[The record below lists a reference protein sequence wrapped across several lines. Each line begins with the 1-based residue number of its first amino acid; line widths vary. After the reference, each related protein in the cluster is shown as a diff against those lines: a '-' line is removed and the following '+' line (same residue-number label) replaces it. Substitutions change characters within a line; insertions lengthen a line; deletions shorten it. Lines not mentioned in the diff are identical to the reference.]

1 MKKGFWI
8 VLAVLAASIA
18 MNVWFWTSE
27 PEIET
32 ILKRD
37 TVWRDTTIYEPQPAE
52 TINTGRV
59 VYIRLPVKS
68 GGGLIGDSPRCATA
82 VSQAGTV
89 PMARPMA
96 QNAGTV
102 PMAQPMAQNA
112 GTVPMAREDSID
124 VPIPIVQKRYEDSLY
139 TAWVSGFEPKLDSI
153 RLYTPEIQ
161 TTVTKTVY
169 EPTPLLTLGV
179 QVGGGYGL
187 INRKPDIYVGIGG
200 QINLWPRRKRH

>member
-8 VLAVLAASIA
+8 VVAVLAASIA

-37 TVWRDTTIYEPQPAE
+37 TVWRDTAIYEPQPAE
-52 TINTGRV
+52 TVNTGRV
-59 VYIRLPVKS
+59 VYIRVPVNKVDHR
-68 GGGLIGDSPRCATA
+68 LTGDSPRCATN
-82 VSQAGTV
+82 VSQAGT
-89 PMARPMA
+89 A
-96 QNAGTV
+96 
-102 PMAQPMAQNA
+102 
-112 GTVPMAREDSID
+112 PMAREDSID

-139 TAWVSGFEPKLDSI
+139 TAWVSGFEPNLDSI
-153 RLYTPEIQ
+153 RIYTPEIL

-187 INRKPDIYVGIGG
+187 IHRQPDIYVGIGG
-200 QINLWPRRKRH
+200 QINLWPRRKRY

>member
-1 MKKGFWI
+1 MKKGFWL
-8 VLAVLAASIA
+8 VMAVLAASIA

-37 TVWRDTTIYEPQPAE
+37 TVWRDTAIYEPQPSE
-52 TINTGRV
+52 TVNTGRV
-59 VYIRLPVKS
+59 VYIR
-68 GGGLIGDSPRCATA
+68 
-82 VSQAGTV
+82 V
-89 PMARPMA
+89 PIPGERD
-96 QNAGTV
+96 TLRD
-102 PMAQPMAQNA
+102 
-112 GTVPMAREDSID
+112 TIRDSID

-161 TTVTKTVY
+161 TTVTRTVY

-187 INRKPDIYVGIGG
+187 INRQPDIYVGIGG

>member
-8 VLAVLAASIA
+8 VVAVLAASIA

-37 TVWRDTTIYEPQPAE
+37 TVWRDTAIYEPQPAE
-52 TINTGRV
+52 TVNTGRV
-59 VYIRLPVKS
+59 VYIR
-68 GGGLIGDSPRCATA
+68 
-82 VSQAGTV
+82 V
-89 PMARPMA
+89 PMPGERD
-96 QNAGTV
+96 TLRD
-102 PMAQPMAQNA
+102 
-112 GTVPMAREDSID
+112 TIRDSID

-187 INRKPDIYVGIGG
+187 IHRQPDIYIGIGG

>member
-8 VLAVLAASIA
+8 VVVVLAASIA

-59 VYIRLPVKS
+59 MYIRVPVKS
-68 GGGLIGDSPRCATA
+68 GGGLIGPIGLIGDSPRCATA
-82 VSQAGTV
+82 VAQAGTV
-89 PMARPMA
+89 
-96 QNAGTV
+96 
-102 PMAQPMAQNA
+102 PMAQNA

-153 RLYTPEIQ
+153 RLYTPEIM
-161 TTVTKTVY
+161 TTVTKTIY

-187 INRKPDIYVGIGG
+187 INHQPDIYVGIGG

>member
-1 MKKGFWI
+1 MKKGVWI

-37 TVWRDTTIYEPQPAE
+37 TVWRDTTIYEPQAAE

-59 VYIRLPVKS
+59 VYIRVPVKS
-68 GGGLIGDSPRCATA
+68 GNGLIGDSPRCATA

-102 PMAQPMAQNA
+102 PD
-112 GTVPMAREDSID
+112 DSIE
-124 VPIPIVQKRYEDSLY
+124 VGIPIVQKRYEDSLY

-169 EPTPLLTLGV
+169 EPTPLLTLGL

-187 INRKPDIYVGIGG
+187 INRQPDIYVGIGG
-200 QINLWPRRKRH
+200 QINLWPKRKRH

>member
-8 VLAVLAASIA
+8 VLAMLAASIA

-27 PEIET
+27 PETET

-37 TVWRDTTIYEPQPAE
+37 TVWRDTAIYEPQPAE
-52 TINTGRV
+52 TVNTGRV
-59 VYIRLPVKS
+59 VYIR
-68 GGGLIGDSPRCATA
+68 
-82 VSQAGTV
+82 V
-89 PMARPMA
+89 PMPGARD
-96 QNAGTV
+96 TLRD
-102 PMAQPMAQNA
+102 
-112 GTVPMAREDSID
+112 TIRDSID
-124 VPIPIVQKRYEDSLY
+124 VPVPIVQKRYDDSLY

-161 TTVTKTVY
+161 TTVTNTVY
-169 EPTPLLTLGV
+169 EPIPLLTLGV

-187 INRKPDIYVGIGG
+187 IHRQPDLYVGIGW

>member
-8 VLAVLAASIA
+8 VVALLVASIA

-37 TVWRDTTIYEPQPAE
+37 TVWRDTAIYEPQAVE

-59 VYIRLPVKS
+59 VYIRVPVNKVDHR
-68 GGGLIGDSPRCATA
+68 LIGDSPRCATT
-82 VSQAGTV
+82 VSQ
-89 PMARPMA
+89 
-96 QNAGTV
+96 
-102 PMAQPMAQNA
+102 A

-124 VPIPIVQKRYEDSLY
+124 VPIPIVQKRYDDSLY
-139 TAWVSGFEPKLDSI
+139 TAWVSGFEPNLDSL
-153 RLYTPEIQ
+153 RLHMPEVTNTI
-161 TTVTKTVY
+161 TKTVRK
-169 EPTPLLTLGV
+169 PTPLLTLGV
-179 QVGGGYGL
+179 QMGGGYGL
-187 INRKPDIYVGIGG
+187 IHRQPDIYVGIGG

>member
-8 VLAVLAASIA
+8 VVAVLAASIA

-37 TVWRDTTIYEPQPAE
+37 TVWRDTTIYEPQAAE
-52 TINTGRV
+52 TVNIGKT
-59 VYIRLPVKS
+59 VYIKVPVPKYLP
-68 GGGLIGDSPRCATA
+68 GD
-82 VSQAGTV
+82 TV
-89 PMARPMA
+89 H
-96 QNAGTV
+96 
-102 PMAQPMAQNA
+102 
-112 GTVPMAREDSID
+112 DSID
-124 VPIPIVQKRYEDSLY
+124 VLIPIVQKRYEDSLY

-153 RLYTPEIQ
+153 RIYTPEIQ

-187 INRKPDIYVGIGG
+187 IHRQPDIYVGIGG

>member
-8 VLAVLAASIA
+8 VVALLVASIA
-18 MNVWFWTSE
+18 MNIWFWTSE

-32 ILKRD
+32 ILKCDTIWID
-37 TVWRDTTIYEPQPAE
+37 TVIHDPAPAE

-59 VYIRLPVKS
+59 VYIRVPIS
-68 GGGLIGDSPRCATA
+68 GERDTLRDTIR
-82 VSQAGTV
+82 
-89 PMARPMA
+89 
-96 QNAGTV
+96 
-102 PMAQPMAQNA
+102 
-112 GTVPMAREDSID
+112 DSIE

-169 EPTPLLTLGV
+169 TPTPLLTLGI

>member
-8 VLAVLAASIA
+8 VVAVLAASIA

-32 ILKRD
+32 VLKRD
-37 TVWRDTTIYEPQPAE
+37 TVWRDTVIHDPAPAE
-52 TINTGRV
+52 TINNGRV
-59 VYIRLPVKS
+59 VYIR
-68 GGGLIGDSPRCATA
+68 
-82 VSQAGTV
+82 V
-89 PMARPMA
+89 PIPGKRD
-96 QNAGTV
+96 TLRD
-102 PMAQPMAQNA
+102 
-112 GTVPMAREDSID
+112 TICDSIE

-169 EPTPLLTLGV
+169 EPTPLLTLGM

-187 INRKPDIYVGIGG
+187 INRQPDIYVGIGG

>member
-8 VLAVLAASIA
+8 VVAVLAASIA

-37 TVWRDTTIYEPQPAE
+37 TVWRDTAIYEPQPDE

-102 PMAQPMAQNA
+102 PMA
-112 GTVPMAREDSID
+112 REDSID

-139 TAWVSGFEPKLDSI
+139 TAWVSGFQPNLDSI

-187 INRKPDIYVGIGG
+187 INRQPDIYVGIDG

>member
-8 VLAVLAASIA
+8 VVAMLAASVA

-59 VYIRLPVKS
+59 VYIRVPVKS
-68 GGGLIGDSPRCATA
+68 SGLIGDSPRCATT

-89 PMARPMA
+89 PMAR
-96 QNAGTV
+96 
-102 PMAQPMAQNA
+102 PMAQNA

-187 INRKPDIYVGIGG
+187 IHRQPDIYVGIGG

>member
-8 VLAVLAASIA
+8 VVAVLAASIA

-37 TVWRDTTIYEPQPAE
+37 TVWRDTAIYEPQPAE
-52 TINTGRV
+52 TVNTGRV
-59 VYIRLPVKS
+59 VYIRVPVKS
-68 GGGLIGDSPRCATA
+68 VGGLIGDSPRCATA

-89 PMARPMA
+89 PMAR
-96 QNAGTV
+96 QAGTV
-102 PMAQPMAQNA
+102 PMD
-112 GTVPMAREDSID
+112 READSID
-124 VPIPIVQKRYEDSLY
+124 VPIPIVQKRYDDSLY
-139 TAWVSGFEPKLDSI
+139 TAWVSGFEPKLDSL
-153 RLYTPEIQ
+153 RLHMPEVTNTI
-161 TTVTKTVY
+161 TKTVY

-187 INRKPDIYVGIGG
+187 IHRQPDIYVGIGG

>member
-8 VLAVLAASIA
+8 VVALLAASIA

-37 TVWRDTTIYEPQPAE
+37 TVWRDTTIYEPQAAD
-52 TINTGRV
+52 TVNTGRV
-59 VYIRLPVKS
+59 VYIRVPVKI
-68 GGGLIGDSPRCATA
+68 GGGLTWPIGLIGDSPRCATN

-96 QNAGTV
+96 QKDGTV
-102 PMAQPMAQNA
+102 PMD
-112 GTVPMAREDSID
+112 READSID

-139 TAWVSGFEPKLDSI
+139 TAWVSGFEPNLDSI

-169 EPTPLLTLGV
+169 EPTPLMTLGV

-187 INRKPDIYVGIGG
+187 INRQPDIYVGIGG

>member
-37 TVWRDTTIYEPQPAE
+37 TVWRDTAIYEPQAVE

-59 VYIRLPVKS
+59 VYIRVPVKS
-68 GGGLIGDSPRCATA
+68 GGGLTGDSPRCATN

-89 PMARPMA
+89 
-96 QNAGTV
+96 
-102 PMAQPMAQNA
+102 PMAQNA
-112 GTVPMAREDSID
+112 GTVPMARDDSID

-187 INRKPDIYVGIGG
+187 INRQPDIYVGIGG
-200 QINLWPRRKRH
+200 QINLWPKRKRH

>member
-8 VLAVLAASIA
+8 VVAVLAASIA

-37 TVWRDTTIYEPQPAE
+37 TVWRDTAIYEPQPAE

-59 VYIRLPVKS
+59 VYIRVPVKNS
-68 GGGLIGDSPRCATA
+68 GGLTGDSPRCATN

-89 PMARPMA
+89 PMA
-96 QNAGTV
+96 Q
-102 PMAQPMAQNA
+102 
-112 GTVPMAREDSID
+112 EDSID

-139 TAWVSGFEPKLDSI
+139 TAWVSGFEPRLDSI

-161 TTVTKTVY
+161 TTMTKIVY

-187 INRKPDIYVGIGG
+187 IHRQPDIYVGIGG

>member
-8 VLAVLAASIA
+8 VVAVLAASIA

-37 TVWRDTTIYEPQPAE
+37 TVWRDTVIHDPAPAE

-59 VYIRLPVKS
+59 VYIRVPYTETKT
-68 GGGLIGDSPRCATA
+68 D
-82 VSQAGTV
+82 TV
-89 PMARPMA
+89 H
-96 QNAGTV
+96 
-102 PMAQPMAQNA
+102 
-112 GTVPMAREDSID
+112 DSID

-187 INRKPDIYVGIGG
+187 IHRQPDIYVGIGG